1 MIFSSYF
8 IFFVHETKEGKIQ
21 EKSRKNLGNMHC
33 DFFAATGA
41 AAAFNA
47 LKTKAQ
53 QKADAAI
60 RLPSPPEAYAT

>member
-1 MIFSSYF
+1 M
-8 IFFVHETKEGKIQ
+8 HETKEGKIQ

-41 AAAFNA
+41 AAAAAFNA

-53 QKADAAI
+53 QKADAAAS
-60 RLPSPPEAYAT
+60 LLPPEAYAT

>member
-1 MIFSSYF
+1 M
-8 IFFVHETKEGKIQ
+8 HETKEGKIQ

-41 AAAFNA
+41 GAAFNA

-60 RLPSPPEAYAT
+60 RLTPRPLRRMPLEAEVKVAG

>member
-1 MIFSSYF
+1 M
-8 IFFVHETKEGKIQ
+8 HETKEGKIQ

-41 AAAFNA
+41 AAAAFNA

-53 QKADAAI
+53 QKADAAAS
-60 RLPSPPEAYAT
+60 LLPPEVYAT